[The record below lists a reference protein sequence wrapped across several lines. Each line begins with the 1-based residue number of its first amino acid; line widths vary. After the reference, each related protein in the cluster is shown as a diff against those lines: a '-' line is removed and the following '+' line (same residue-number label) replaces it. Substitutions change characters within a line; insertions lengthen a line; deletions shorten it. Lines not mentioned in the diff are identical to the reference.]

1 VNGLDLFS
9 GIGGI
14 TLALSPWVR
23 PVAYCENDRYAQAIL
38 LSRQASGDLPIA
50 PIWDD
55 IRTLTYSILPVVKID
70 IIYGG
75 FPCQDISVA
84 GLGAGLE
91 GKRSGLFFEIVRL
104 AKEIRPKF
112 IFLENVSAIRTLGL
126 STVGKELA
134 RLGYDCRWDIVS
146 AEEIGAP
153 HLRRRWFLLA
163 TLSNASSVQRKEIKW
178 NESKR
183 VLRKNGNFKSEW
195 WKSEPDVGRVAH
207 GIPFRVDRLRGLG
220 NSVVPLQAR
229 TAFKRLIG
237 IYE

>member
-91 GKRSGLFFEIVRL
+91 GKRSGLFSRSCGW
-104 AKEIRPKF
+104 PKKSDPNSYS
-112 IFLENVSAIRTLGL
+112 LKTSVPSE
-126 STVGKELA
+126 
-134 RLGYDCRWDIVS
+134 
-146 AEEIGAP
+146 
-153 HLRRRWFLLA
+153 LLA
-163 TLSNASSVQRKEIKW
+163 FQLSEKNWPASAMIVDGILYPL
-178 NESKR
+178 KR
-183 VLRKNGNFKSEW
+183 LERRISEGAGSSSQHYPTPRVCSGKRSSGMNRSEFYEKMGILNQSGGSLNPTWVEWLMGYPSEW
-195 WKSEPDVGRVAH
+195 TACEDWA
-207 GIPFRVDRLRGLG
+207 IPLFRFRRERRL
-220 NSVVPLQAR
+220 
-229 TAFKRLIG
+229 KD
-237 IYE
+237 